1 MMAVLDIPKKLEEQ
15 IESAWGQP
23 LSRAAVEALAL
34 EGFRREALSL
44 GQVAELLGTSIDQA
58 NGFLQAHGVT
68 GDYTADD
75 LQRDRAALKK

>member
-1 MMAVLDIPKKLEEQ
+1 MAVLDISKKLEEQ

-23 LSRAAVEALAL
+23 LSRASVEALAL

-44 GQVAELLGTSIDQA
+44 GQVAELLGVSIDQA
-58 NGFLQAHGVT
+58 NGFLKAHGVA

>member
-1 MMAVLDIPKKLEEQ
+1 MTVLDIPPKLAEQ
-15 IESAWGQP
+15 IEAAWGQS

-44 GQVAELLGTSIDQA
+44 GQVAELLGVSIDQA
-58 NGFLQAHGVT
+58 NGFLKLHGVA

-75 LQRDRAALKK
+75 LRRDLAALKR

>member
-1 MMAVLDIPKKLEEQ
+1 MTVLDIPKPLADQ
-15 IESAWGQP
+15 IEAAWGQS

-44 GQVAELLGTSIDQA
+44 GQVAELLGLSVDQA
-58 NGFLQAHGVT
+58 NAFLTAHGVG

-75 LQRDRAALKK
+75 LHRDLAALPK

>member
-1 MMAVLDIPKKLEEQ
+1 MAVLDIPQKIAEQ

-34 EGFRREALSL
+34 EGFRREVLSL
-44 GQVAELLGTSIDQA
+44 GQVAELLGTSIDRA
-58 NGFLQAHGVT
+58 NGFLKDHGVT

-75 LQRDRAALKK
+75 LERDLAALKQ